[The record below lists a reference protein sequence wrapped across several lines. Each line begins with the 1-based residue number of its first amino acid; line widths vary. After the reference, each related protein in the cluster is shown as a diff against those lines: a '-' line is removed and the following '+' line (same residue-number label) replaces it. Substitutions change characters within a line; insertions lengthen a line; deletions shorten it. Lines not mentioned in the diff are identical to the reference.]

1 MMLNKKKLIIA
12 LSIIP
17 QFIIVKLLA
26 NYPEF
31 IEAYYSN
38 GVYQFTSKILRYV
51 FGWIPFSIGD
61 ILYTFAGVYI
71 IRWFILHRKRLRFDT
86 KNWLVDVF
94 STVSI
99 VYLAFHV
106 FWGMN
111 YYRIPLHTSLNI
123 DYKYSTE
130 ELINVTEAFVEKSNA
145 IHFAI
150 TGNDSV
156 KVKVPYS
163 KKELFNKTMD
173 GYKVIAKE
181 HPIFAYKAKSIKK
194 SIYSLPLTYM
204 GFSGYLNPFTN
215 EAQIDGL
222 IPLYQYPATACHE
235 QAHQLGYAAENE
247 TNFIG
252 YLASINNP
260 DIYYKYSGYVSALR
274 QCLNEVYRRDKES
287 FELLKTKINKG
298 ILLNF
303 QESYTFWNK
312 YKNPLEPVFKVIYS
326 NFLKAN
332 NQDKGIESYSYAVA
346 LLVNYYKEKPI

>member
-12 LSIIP
+12 LSILP
-17 QFIIVKLLA
+17 QYIIVKLLA
-26 NYPEF
+26 SYPKF
-31 IEAYYSN
+31 IETYYSN

-61 ILYTFAGVYI
+61 ILYTIAGVYL

-94 STVSI
+94 STISI
-99 VYLAFHV
+99 VYLAFHI

-111 YYRIPLHTSLNI
+111 YYRIPLHKSLDI

-130 ELINVTEAFVEKSNA
+130 ELINVTEAFIEKSNA
-145 IHFAI
+145 IHLTI

-163 KKELFNKTMD
+163 KKDLFNKTMD

-303 QESYTFWNK
+303 QESYTFWNN